1 MPVIGKKSCKTTN
14 SALYKMED
22 IKKLKYD
29 TDFIIGAFS
38 LERNINS
45 CGLLNTLMEKNLILL
60 PEQEGFIEKKRQLLA
75 IEGEFWNEEE
85 LKMHF
90 LAHLFEVIQMNEPQK
105 IKIFYERPLADIV
118 NGYKLSAVCD
128 MLLAT
133 PFGINTPK
141 KPYFF
146 LQEYKKAKGAPDAEG
161 QMLVAMLLAQQQN
174 ANNKPMYGCWLQG
187 KNWVFT
193 TLHQKKYCVSQQYD
207 ATNKADLMVIMT
219 MLFNLKKTIL
229 TSLIDEL

>member
-1 MPVIGKKSCKTTN
+1 MF
-14 SALYKMED
+14 D

-29 TDFIIGAFS
+29 TDFIIGEFG
-38 LERNINS
+38 LKRNIDT
-45 CGLLNTLMEKNLILL
+45 CELLTALMKGVMPLTL
-60 PEQEGFIEKKRQLLA
+60 EQSAFLEKKRQLLA

-90 LAHLFEVIQMNEPQK
+90 LAHLFEVIQMNEPNK
-105 IKIFYERPLADIV
+105 IKIFYERPLSDTIE
-118 NGYKLSAVCD
+118 GHKLSVVCD

-161 QMLVAMLLAQQQN
+161 QMLVAMLLAQHQN
-174 ANNKPMYGCWLQG
+174 DNNKPMYGAWLQG

-193 TLHQKKYCVSQQYD
+193 TLHQKNYCISQQYD
-207 ATNKADLMVIMT
+207 ATDKADLSQIINI
-219 MLFNLKKTIL
+219 LFHLKQTIL
-229 TSLIDEL
+229 TTLIH